1 MWIINKDNLHK
12 IKNLDFNLPLILGV
26 FLSLANP
33 PFSFP
38 YIIVVALV
46 VIGNYWLKK
55 NYSPKKSFFFGFLF
69 GFGYFTFSLVWIIE
83 PFLVE
88 PNLTVILAPFALIFL
103 SGVLS
108 FFWGSAFFFSSY
120 KNDFKN
126 KKISLFKLAICL
138 SLAEILRSH
147 LFTGFPWVLLGLAFI
162 DTPISQVLSI
172 FGPYWLT
179 SIIIILCLII
189 PTGKT
194 GILLSII
201 GFSLLN
207 IYGLY
212 RDNNKVD
219 DEINKQIRIIQPNI
233 LQKNKWKK
241 DLEEV
246 NFSKLIKL
254 SNKNSKN
261 VDLLIWPETSVPFFL
276 EYKKNFQN
284 IILNNISKPIILGAR
299 RYDKNS
305 NKLYNSAYYLN
316 ENGKVEQIY
325 DKKHLVPFGE
335 FVPFNNFLNIFVETG
350 IENNGITGFSVG
362 TKTNEIIIDNSIKIS
377 LFICYESIF
386 SNEID
391 ANTVNSDFIVHLTN
405 DAWFGSYNGPQQH
418 IVQIRAR
425 AIEQGLPVLRSAN
438 TGISALIDPYGR
450 ILKKI
455 PLNIEGYIDVKIPKK
470 IDETLYSKFGSKKWN
485 LLLICLFALFYFLCF
500 KKSKYKKSLI

>member
-1 MWIINKDNLHK
+1 M
-12 IKNLDFNLPLILGV
+12 
-26 FLSLANP
+26 
-33 PFSFP
+33 
-38 YIIVVALV
+38 
-46 VIGNYWLKK
+46 
-55 NYSPKKSFFFGFLF
+55 
-69 GFGYFTFSLVWIIE
+69 
-83 PFLVE
+83 
-88 PNLTVILAPFALIFL
+88 
-103 SGVLS
+103 
-108 FFWGSAFFFSSY
+108 
-120 KNDFKN
+120 
-126 KKISLFKLAICL
+126 
-138 SLAEILRSH
+138 
-147 LFTGFPWVLLGLAFI
+147 GLAFI

-284 IILNNISKPIILGAR
+284 IILNSISKPIILGAR
-299 RYDKNS
+299 RYDKSS
-305 NKLYNSAYYLN
+305 NKLFNSAYYLN
-316 ENGKVEQIY
+316 ANGEVEQIY

-335 FVPFNNFLNIFVETG
+335 FVPFNNFLKIFVETG

-500 KKSKYKKSLI
+500 KKSKYKKSLM

>member
-1 MWIINKDNLHK
+1 MWTISKDNLHK
-12 IKNLDFNLPLILGV
+12 IKNLDFIFPLILGA
-26 FLSLANP
+26 FLSLGNP

-38 YIIVVALV
+38 YIILIVLV
-46 VIGNYWLKK
+46 VIGYFWLKK
-55 NYSPKKSFFFGFLF
+55 NYSPKKSFFFGFFF

-88 PNLTVILAPFALIFL
+88 PNITVILAPFVLIIL
-103 SGVLS
+103 SGILS
-108 FFWGSAFFFSSY
+108 IFWGSAFFFSSY
-120 KNDFKN
+120 KNDFKIKN
-126 KKISLFKLAICL
+126 ISLFKLAICF
-138 SLAEILRSH
+138 SSAEILRSY

-162 DTPISQVLSI
+162 DTPISQALSI

-179 SIIIILCLII
+179 SVIVFLCLII
-189 PTGKT
+189 PIGKI
-194 GILLSII
+194 GILLSIT
-201 GFSLLN
+201 GFSLLI

-212 RDNNKVD
+212 RDDYVLD
-219 DEINKQIRIIQPNI
+219 EEINKQIRIIQPNI

-254 SNKNSKN
+254 SNINSEN
-261 VDLLIWPETSVPFFL
+261 VDILIWPETSVPFFL

-284 IILNNISKPIILGAR
+284 IIFNTISKPIILGAR
-299 RYDKNS
+299 RYDKSS

-316 ENGKVEQIY
+316 ANGKVEQIY

-335 FVPFNNFLNIFVETG
+335 FVPFNNILNIFVETG

-362 TKTNEIIIDNSIKIS
+362 KKTNEIVIDNSIKIS

-386 SNEID
+386 SSEID
-391 ANTVNSDFIVHLTN
+391 TNIINSDFIVHLTN
-405 DAWFGSYNGPQQH
+405 DAWFGSFNGPQQH
-418 IVQIRAR
+418 IIQIRAR

-438 TGISALIDPYGR
+438 TGISALIDPYGK

-455 PLNIEGYIDVKIPKK
+455 PLNIEGYLDVKIPKK
-470 IDETLYSKFGSKKWN
+470 IDETLYSKFGSKNWN
-485 LLLICLFALFYFLCF
+485 FFLICLFALFYSLCF
-500 KKSKYKKSLI
+500 KKTKLRS

>member
-1 MWIINKDNLHK
+1 MWTISKDNLHK
-12 IKNLDFNLPLILGV
+12 IKNLDFIFPLILGA
-26 FLSLANP
+26 FLSLGNP

-38 YIIVVALV
+38 YIILIVLV
-46 VIGNYWLKK
+46 VIGYFWLKK
-55 NYSPKKSFFFGFLF
+55 NYSPKKSFFFGFFF

-88 PNLTVILAPFALIFL
+88 PTITVILAPFVLIIL
-103 SGVLS
+103 SGILS
-108 FFWGSAFFFSSY
+108 LFWGSAFFFSSY

-126 KKISLFKLAICL
+126 KNISIFKLAICF
-138 SLAEILRSH
+138 SSAEILRSF
-147 LFTGFPWVLLGLAFI
+147 LFTGFPLVLLGLAFI
-162 DTPISQVLSI
+162 DTPISQALSI

-179 SIIIILCLII
+179 SVIIFLCLII
-189 PTGKT
+189 PIGKI
-194 GILLSII
+194 GILLSIT

-212 RDNNKVD
+212 RDNYVLD
-219 DEINKQIRIIQPNI
+219 EEINKQIRIIQPNI

-254 SNKNSKN
+254 SNINSEN
-261 VDLLIWPETSVPFFL
+261 VDILIWPETSVPFFL

-284 IILNNISKPIILGAR
+284 VIFNTISKPIILGAR
-299 RYDKNS
+299 RYDKSS

-316 ENGKVEQIY
+316 ANGKVEQIY

-335 FVPFNNFLNIFVETG
+335 FVPFNNFLKIFVETG

-386 SNEID
+386 SSEID
-391 ANTVNSDFIVHLTN
+391 SNIINSDFIVHLTN
-405 DAWFGSYNGPQQH
+405 DAWFGSFNGPQQH
-418 IVQIRAR
+418 IIQIRAR
-425 AIEQGLPVLRSAN
+425 AIEQGLSVLRSAN
-438 TGISALIDPYGR
+438 TGISALIDPYGK

-455 PLNIEGYIDVKIPKK
+455 PLNIEGYLDVKIPKK
-470 IDETLYSKFGSKKWN
+470 IDETLYSKFGSKNWN
-485 LLLICLFALFYFLCF
+485 LFLICLFALFYFLCF
-500 KKSKYKKSLI
+500 KKSNLKS

>member
-1 MWIINKDNLHK
+1 M
-12 IKNLDFNLPLILGV
+12 
-26 FLSLANP
+26 
-33 PFSFP
+33 
-38 YIIVVALV
+38 
-46 VIGNYWLKK
+46 
-55 NYSPKKSFFFGFLF
+55 
-69 GFGYFTFSLVWIIE
+69 
-83 PFLVE
+83 
-88 PNLTVILAPFALIFL
+88 

-108 FFWGSAFFFSSY
+108 FFWGCAFFFSSY

-179 SIIIILCLII
+179 SIIIILCFII
-189 PTGKT
+189 LTGKT
-194 GILLSII
+194 GILISIT
-201 GFSLLN
+201 GFFLLN

-212 RDNNKVD
+212 RDNNEVD
-219 DEINKQIRIIQPNI
+219 DVINKQIRIIQPNI

-299 RYDKNS
+299 RYDQSS
-305 NKLYNSAYYLN
+305 NKLFNSAYYLN
-316 ENGKVEQIY
+316 ANGEVEQIY

-335 FVPFNNFLNIFVETG
+335 FVPFNNFLKIFVETG

-405 DAWFGSYNGPQQH
+405 DAWFGSYSGPQQH

-438 TGISALIDPYGR
+438 TGISALIDPYGK
-450 ILKKI
+450 IQKKI
-455 PLNIEGYIDVKIPKK
+455 PLNVEGYFDVKIPKK
-470 IDETLYSKFGSKKWN
+470 IDETLYSKFGSKNWN
-485 LLLICLFALFYFLCF
+485 LLLICLFAVFYFLCF
-500 KKSKYKKSLI
+500 KKSKNKN

>member
-1 MWIINKDNLHK
+1 MWIISKDNLHK
-12 IKNLDFNLPLILGV
+12 IKNLDFIFPLILGA
-26 FLSLANP
+26 FLSLGNP

-38 YIIVVALV
+38 YIILIVLV
-46 VIGNYWLKK
+46 VIGYFWLKK
-55 NYSPKKSFFFGFLF
+55 NYSPKKSFFFGFFF

-88 PNLTVILAPFALIFL
+88 PTITVILAPFVLIIL
-103 SGVLS
+103 SGILS
-108 FFWGSAFFFSSY
+108 LFWGSAFFFSSY

-126 KKISLFKLAICL
+126 KNISIFKLAICF
-138 SLAEILRSH
+138 SSAEILRSF

-162 DTPISQVLSI
+162 DTPISQALSI

-179 SIIIILCLII
+179 SVIIFLCLII
-189 PTGKT
+189 PIGKI
-194 GILLSII
+194 GILLSIT

-207 IYGLY
+207 IYGSY
-212 RDNNKVD
+212 RDNYVLD
-219 DEINKQIRIIQPNI
+219 EEINKQIRIIQPNI

-254 SNKNSKN
+254 SNINSEN
-261 VDLLIWPETSVPFFL
+261 VDILIWPETSVPFFL

-284 IILNNISKPIILGAR
+284 VIFNTISKPIILGAR
-299 RYDKNS
+299 RYDKSS

-316 ENGKVEQIY
+316 ANGKVEQIY

-335 FVPFNNFLNIFVETG
+335 YVPFNNILNIFVETG

-362 TKTNEIIIDNSIKIS
+362 KKTNEIVIDNSIKIS

-386 SNEID
+386 SSEID
-391 ANTVNSDFIVHLTN
+391 SNIINSDFIVHLTN
-405 DAWFGSYNGPQQH
+405 DAWFGSFNGPQQH
-418 IVQIRAR
+418 IIQIRAR
-425 AIEQGLPVLRSAN
+425 AIEQGLSVLRSAN
-438 TGISALIDPYGR
+438 TGISALIDPYGK

-455 PLNIEGYIDVKIPKK
+455 PLNIEGYLDVKIPKK
-470 IDETLYSKFGSKKWN
+470 IDETLYSKFGSKNWN
-485 LLLICLFALFYFLCF
+485 LFLICLFALFYFLCF
-500 KKSKYKKSLI
+500 KKSNLKS

>member
-1 MWIINKDNLHK
+1 MWTISKDNLHK
-12 IKNLDFNLPLILGV
+12 IKNLDFIFPLILGA
-26 FLSLANP
+26 FLSLGNP

-38 YIIVVALV
+38 YIILIVLV
-46 VIGNYWLKK
+46 VIGYFWLKK
-55 NYSPKKSFFFGFLF
+55 NYSPKKSFFFGFFF

-88 PNLTVILAPFALIFL
+88 PNITVILAPFVLIIL
-103 SGVLS
+103 SGILS
-108 FFWGSAFFFSSY
+108 IFWGSAFFFSSY
-120 KNDFKN
+120 KNDFKIKN
-126 KKISLFKLAICL
+126 ISLFKLAICF
-138 SLAEILRSH
+138 SSAEILRSY

-162 DTPISQVLSI
+162 DTPISQALSI

-179 SIIIILCLII
+179 SVIVFLCLII
-189 PTGKT
+189 PIGKI
-194 GILLSII
+194 GILLSIT
-201 GFSLLN
+201 GFSLLI

-212 RDNNKVD
+212 RDNYVLD
-219 DEINKQIRIIQPNI
+219 EEINKQIRIIQPNI

-254 SNKNSKN
+254 SNINSEN
-261 VDLLIWPETSVPFFL
+261 VDILIWPETSVPFFL

-284 IILNNISKPIILGAR
+284 IIFNTISKPIILGAR
-299 RYDKNS
+299 RYDKSS

-316 ENGKVEQIY
+316 ANGKVEQIY

-335 FVPFNNFLNIFVETG
+335 FVPFNNILNIFVETG

-362 TKTNEIIIDNSIKIS
+362 NKTNEIEIDNSIKIS

-386 SNEID
+386 SSEID
-391 ANTVNSDFIVHLTN
+391 TNIINSDFIVHLTN
-405 DAWFGSYNGPQQH
+405 DAWFGSFNGPQQH
-418 IVQIRAR
+418 IIQIRAR

-438 TGISALIDPYGR
+438 TGISALIDPYGK

-455 PLNIEGYIDVKIPKK
+455 PLNIEGYLDVKIPKK
-470 IDETLYSKFGSKKWN
+470 IDETLYSKFGSKNWN
-485 LLLICLFALFYFLCF
+485 FFLICLFALFYFLCF
-500 KKSKYKKSLI
+500 KKSKLKS

>member
-12 IKNLDFNLPLILGV
+12 IKNLDFTLPLILGV

-38 YIIVVALV
+38 YIIVVVLV
-46 VIGNYWLKK
+46 VIGFYWLKK

-108 FFWGSAFFFSSY
+108 FFWGCAFFFSSY

-212 RDNNKVD
+212 RDNNKLD

-261 VDLLIWPETSVPFFL
+261 VDILIWPETSVPFFCFFGNVFPYSSVFL
-276 EYKKNFQN
+276 PKTKMVRVVHRN
-284 IILNNISKPIILGAR
+284 L
-299 RYDKNS
+299 
-305 NKLYNSAYYLN
+305 LYNTKLKKCDPKMESCRETEILRRWESLN
-316 ENGKVEQIY
+316 FRIEVQNWTFEGCFETKMIL
-325 DKKHLVPFGE
+325 KHILEVP
-335 FVPFNNFLNIFVETG
+335 
-350 IENNGITGFSVG
+350 
-362 TKTNEIIIDNSIKIS
+362 
-377 LFICYESIF
+377 
-386 SNEID
+386 
-391 ANTVNSDFIVHLTN
+391 
-405 DAWFGSYNGPQQH
+405 
-418 IVQIRAR
+418 
-425 AIEQGLPVLRSAN
+425 
-438 TGISALIDPYGR
+438 ALIPAQFPY
-450 ILKKI
+450 
-455 PLNIEGYIDVKIPKK
+455 
-470 IDETLYSKFGSKKWN
+470 
-485 LLLICLFALFYFLCF
+485 
-500 KKSKYKKSLI
+500 

>member
-1 MWIINKDNLHK
+1 M
-12 IKNLDFNLPLILGV
+12 IL
-26 FLSLANP
+26 
-33 PFSFP
+33 
-38 YIIVVALV
+38 
-46 VIGNYWLKK
+46 
-55 NYSPKKSFFFGFLF
+55 
-69 GFGYFTFSLVWIIE
+69 
-83 PFLVE
+83 
-88 PNLTVILAPFALIFL
+88 
-103 SGVLS
+103 
-108 FFWGSAFFFSSY
+108 
-120 KNDFKN
+120 KN

-179 SIIIILCLII
+179 SIIIILCFII
-189 PTGKT
+189 LTGKT
-194 GILLSII
+194 GILISIT
-201 GFSLLN
+201 GFFLLN

-212 RDNNKVD
+212 RDNNEVD
-219 DEINKQIRIIQPNI
+219 DVINKQIRIIQPNI

-261 VDLLIWPETSVPFFL
+261 VDILIWPETSLPFFL
-276 EYKKNFQN
+276 EYKKNFKK

-350 IENNGITGFSVG
+350 IDNNGITGFSVG

-391 ANTVNSDFIVHLTN
+391 VNTVNSDFIVHLTN
-405 DAWFGSYNGPQQH
+405 DAWFGSYSGPQQH

-438 TGISALIDPYGR
+438 TGISALIDPYGK

-455 PLNIEGYIDVKIPKK
+455 PLNIEGYLDVKIPKK
-470 IDETLYSKFGSKKWN
+470 IDKTLYSKFGSKNWN

-500 KKSKYKKSLI
+500 KKNKYII